1 MKIQTKIANKLI
13 STSINDDWY
22 WVQELNDRIK
32 TLSVKHLPCSRKRAV
47 SFTSKSSPT
56 DSCIAEGST
65 CFATI
70 YVMSFQLREK
80 HTSATTQKETSPL
93 CNLALIMLARSSI
106 GGESHVQTS
115 SELLKLW
122 LAILQLPCLN
132 SHCARAC
139 FYRAKFT
146 LIEKLCA
153 LEKSRDLFSY
163 STCDIRDTSH
173 RHT

>member
-106 GGESHVQTS
+106 GGESHVQT
-115 SELLKLW
+115 KLW
-122 LAILQLPCLN
+122 TFETLARYLTASLSKFALCQSLFLPCQIHFNWEVVRLGEI
-132 SHCARAC
+132 SWPLLLQHMWHPGH
-139 FYRAKFT
+139 FT
-146 LIEKLCA
+146 
-153 LEKSRDLFSY
+153 
-163 STCDIRDTSH
+163 
-173 RHT
+173 